1 MRELGIE
8 GYGNFLAYLSRRGVG
23 RRECYAHSVGVEQ
36 PAQRGTG
43 RRHNDEREAVG
54 LAEEGRIAVHY
65 LGHVRVVALVG
76 EHDLSTVDGLS
87 DEIERQFRTA
97 PHVVVDLTRAT
108 FVDSTVVCALALGG
122 EHARARSACRFAVVA
137 APDSFV
143 HKVFD
148 MVDLRDMMP
157 TYETL
162 EEALADGGVIQA
174 QTRLRPV

>member
-1 MRELGIE
+1 M
-8 GYGNFLAYLSRRGVG
+8 
-23 RRECYAHSVGVEQ
+23 
-36 PAQRGTG
+36 
-43 RRHNDEREAVG
+43 
-54 LAEEGRIAVHY
+54 AEEGWISVHY

-76 EHDLSTVDGLS
+76 EHDLSTVEALS

-108 FVDSTVVCALALGG
+108 FVDSTVVCALPLGG

-148 MVDLRDMMP
+148 MVDLRNMMP

-162 EEALADGGVIQA
+162 EEALADGGVIPA
-174 QTRLRPV
+174 QTTRLRPV